1 MDETDRWAGL
11 RKLDVA
17 AVDEEAIAV
26 PAGELHP
33 RMGAAQAV

>member
-1 MDETDRWAGL
+1 MRQTERTGL

-26 PAGELHP
+26 RAGGLHP
-33 RMGAAQAV
+33 V